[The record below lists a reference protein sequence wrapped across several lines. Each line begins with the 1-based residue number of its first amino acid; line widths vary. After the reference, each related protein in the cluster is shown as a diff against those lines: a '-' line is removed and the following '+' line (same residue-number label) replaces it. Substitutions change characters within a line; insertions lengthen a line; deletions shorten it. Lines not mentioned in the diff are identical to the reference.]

1 MKYTFQDSTELPVQR
16 DFITDLHDFTKLV
29 KEVVPLEKA
38 SRLLNE
44 KKKKSTV
51 AVESK
56 IKILDEFE
64 TGVTKMI
71 QELDKNLE
79 DMGLA
84 IVKDESIASIVSISS
99 KKKTELGKELD
110 DNVKTVEFELDQL
123 STKIVSLLD
132 PFFEESIYNS
142 IDTYLLQQEDGSI
155 SGKQISFAENM
166 EYWFNLDFN
175 ATSLK
180 VDDFYKKFSLPIW
193 VSGGLLHR
201 EDRVKSIDLSNHRVV
216 SMDYNGDEHLEAL
229 LKDDDSEHVFRVVA
243 DKNTFM
249 IFHNDNDI
257 TVDEELVKSLEEE
270 EVLLLI
276 KKMKQYFLVAVQS
289 RALSKVL
296 FDGKDAISENRV
308 FDCLKIIAAKYGDLI
323 NECLDKGYNK
333 EEITIKMERPDETRT
348 EKYISKAEIFRQLSD
363 VGSEGLEL
371 ADIMNVTEK

>member
-257 TVDEELVKSLEEE
+257 TVDEELVKSFEEE